1 MMKLLLTPEEAAESL
16 SISRSK
22 LYELLAAGDVESLR
36 IGGSRRIPFDALE
49 DFVDRH
55 RVDASGWNGT
65 DPLHPDDGD
74 GTVVDLRRERKR

>member
-1 MMKLLLTPEEAAESL
+1 MMKLLMTPEEAAETL

-22 LYELLAAGDVESLR
+22 LYELMSAGEVESMR

-55 RVDASGWNGT
+55 REGSGSAGER
-65 DPLHPDDGD
+65 PLQPEDEGA
-74 GTVVDLRRERKR
+74 TVVHFPREKKR